1 MRENFFVTHLKMS
14 FEKLKSWGRLVSH
27 QGHTAFRSVSGADFT
42 SVMQSD
48 SAICTKACC
57 GLGMFLTSLT
67 SLFIAVILMS
77 ILPVACF
84 SVRLKQAIVR
94 ALTDLWDV
102 VQKRMSMFTLWL
114 QTLWKRVKK

>member
-1 MRENFFVTHLKMS
+1 MKENS
-14 FEKLKSWGRLVSH
+14 FAILWKTSIEMIKSWVKRVSR

-42 SVMQSD
+42 SVMQGD
-48 SAICTKACC
+48 SGICTKACC

-84 SVRLKQAIVR
+84 SARLKQIIVQ
-94 ALTDLWDV
+94 ALTDLWVV

-114 QTLWKRVKK
+114 QTLWKWVKK